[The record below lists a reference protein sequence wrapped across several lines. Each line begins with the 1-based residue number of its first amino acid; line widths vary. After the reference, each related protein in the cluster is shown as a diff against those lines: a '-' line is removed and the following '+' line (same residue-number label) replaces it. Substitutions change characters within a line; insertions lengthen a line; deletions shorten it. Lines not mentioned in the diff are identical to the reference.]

1 MKKNSK
7 SVLSGKGFYIALALS
22 VAMVGAACYFAY
34 TQTTDEITG
43 QLESTAETSVSSDSE
58 REAANVQTDIPK
70 ATTAFTEQVW
80 SNQNETA
87 ATVLTTA
94 NEMEPE
100 AEDSEE
106 EAEEINNEDAEETA
120 KPEERKLSM
129 PIEGEVMNE
138 FSSGELVK
146 SNTTGAWQ
154 THNGIDIKA
163 AVGDA
168 VSAAD
173 SGTVSEVKNDPL
185 WGVTVT
191 IDHGN
196 GIISRY
202 CNLNS
207 GVTVQAGQEVSKGE
221 EIGAVGDTADIET
234 SEESHLHFEVMK
246 NGSYANPMELT

>member
-1 MKKNSK
+1 MKRNSK
-7 SVLSGKGFYIALALS
+7 SVLNGKGFYIALALS

-34 TQTTDEITG
+34 TQTADDITG
-43 QLESTAETSVSSDSE
+43 QLQSISEASSDSE

-70 ATTAFTEQVW
+70 PTSIQTEPVWADITEATTTE
-80 SNQNETA
+80 NATENTDEPEQNEN
-87 ATVLTTA
+87 VY
-94 NEMEPE
+94 
-100 AEDSEE
+100 SE
-106 EAEEINNEDAEETA
+106 AEETA

-129 PIEGEVMNE
+129 PLDGEILNE
-138 FSSGELVK
+138 FSNGELVK

-163 AVGDA
+163 AVGDP
-168 VSAAD
+168 VVAAD
-173 SGTVSEVKNDPL
+173 SGTVSEVKDDPL
-185 WGVTVT
+185 WGVTVS

-207 GVTVQAGQEVSKGE
+207 GVTVQAGQEVSSGE

-234 SEESHLHFEVMK
+234 SEESHLHFEVTK
-246 NGSYANPMELT
+246 NGSFEDPLKLM